1 MEDEGYREEEVS
13 LLTVEILGVMVHL
26 HRPRGWIYNH
36 HGNISLC
43 VSDHFHEGLTE
54 KGGPTMTVALCLNK
68 KQKVS

>member
-1 MEDEGYREEEVS
+1 MEDEGYREEEAS

-26 HRPRGWIYNH
+26 HRPHGWIYNH

-43 VSDHFHEGLTE
+43 VSHHFQEGLTE
-54 KGGPTMTVALCLNK
+54 EGGPTMTVILCLNK